1 MRLIDAMR
9 LRRNGSGPSG
19 CETGGP
25 EPQRRAFVENGT
37 VTAEFAVIL
46 PAVMVVALLL
56 FSSARAVT
64 VGMECQEAARAAAR
78 EIVVAADS
86 GAANPSGVAARI
98 AGTGVSVAVAKGGR
112 EVAVTTRCPVLPG
125 PLGIVPASMTGKAVA
140 ILHE

>member
-1 MRLIDAMR
+1 M
-9 LRRNGSGPSG
+9 
-19 CETGGP
+19 
-25 EPQRRAFVENGT
+25 ENGT